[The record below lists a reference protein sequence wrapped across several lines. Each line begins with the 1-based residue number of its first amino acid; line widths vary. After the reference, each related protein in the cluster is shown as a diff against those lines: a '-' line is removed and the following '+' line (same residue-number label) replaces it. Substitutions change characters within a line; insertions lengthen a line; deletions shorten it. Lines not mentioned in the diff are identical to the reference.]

1 MFPNSLKSFILLT
14 YTFTFMDNQKPS
26 LHTTPHLIFYYIL
39 FFQIFQLKTGFA
51 IGKPG
56 LNPMKSNPYLL
67 AIAFDSD

>member
-14 YTFTFMDNQKPS
+14 YAFTFRDNQKPL
-26 LHTTPHLIFYYIL
+26 LHTTSHLIFYYIL

-56 LNPMKSNPYLL
+56 LSPMKRHPYLL
-67 AIAFDSD
+67 AIAFDGD